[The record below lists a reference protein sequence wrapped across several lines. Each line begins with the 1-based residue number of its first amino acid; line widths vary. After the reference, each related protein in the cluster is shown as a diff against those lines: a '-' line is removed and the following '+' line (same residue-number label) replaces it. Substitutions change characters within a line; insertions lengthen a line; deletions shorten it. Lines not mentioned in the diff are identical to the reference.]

1 MNKEIKEIPEE
12 VLYDI
17 EMESYMKYNSQ
28 IASMYDWLGELY
40 SLKDIKEVEKA
51 QKDFEEQC
59 KKDYLE
65 GRRTYTKE
73 DFIRIRESWVFDE

>member
-40 SLKDIKEVEKA
+40 SLKDIKEVEKV